1 MDFKIGDVCHGFRLI
16 DEREIKEINSVARLF
31 RHEQSGARL
40 LSLSNDDDNMVFA
53 ISFRTPPRDST
64 GLPHIL
70 EHSVLCGSRK
80 FPVKEPFVELIKG
93 SLNTFLNAFTYPDK
107 TMYPVA
113 SRNEKDFR
121 NLMDVYLDAV
131 FYPKIYDKPEILMQE
146 GWHYELE
153 KRDDPITYRG
163 VVYNEMK
170 GAFSSPDQVLFRK
183 IQESLFPDTPYGVES
198 GGDPEVIPTL
208 TYERF
213 LDFHRTYYHPSNSYI
228 FLYGDSDIRS
238 HLAFIDQEYLR
249 HFEQIDIASEVPLQQ
264 PFAEPRELT
273 VEYPIAVGEK
283 ESDKTFLSLNFCA
296 GSSLDPEVCL
306 ALGILEHMLLET
318 PAAPLKKALLEARIG
333 KDVFGY
339 FDGVIL
345 QPVFSIVVRNS
356 EEDRKQEFEDIVFKT
371 LRSLARD
378 GLDKKLIEASVNTH
392 EFSLR
397 EADYRGRPK
406 GLFYCLKLMTSWL
419 YDADPTLH
427 LQYEPLLERVKTSFT
442 TDYFERL
449 IDRYLLDNSHR
460 SLLVVKPRPGLA
472 DERDEQVRKRL
483 AAVKASL
490 SEEEI
495 DKLIAQTERLRRMQ
509 QEPDPPEALATIPVL
524 SLDDI
529 EKRAEQLPLEQKEE
543 GGVTVLTHPMFTNK
557 IAYINL
563 FFDSSAVPQRLL
575 SYIPLLT
582 RVLGKV
588 STETYAYE
596 DLATEINIHTGGIAA
611 VAQAFAQVDTDE
623 RYHPKLIVKSKALV
637 EKSAKLFEL
646 LEELLLRTRFDEER
660 RLREVIQETKS
671 RAEMEIFDR
680 GHQIATQRV
689 VSYFSPF
696 GRYTEIMRGFSF
708 YRFVAELE
716 KDFDSKAEEIK
727 DNLRTV
733 ARLVFDR
740 SNLLVS
746 VVSSDEDYGKVRPD
760 LSALIERLPSTNP
773 ERQEYSFDL
782 HPLNE
787 GLLTPGD
794 VQYVAKGYNFRR
806 LGHSYRGAMQ
816 VLRTVAG
823 LDYLWNK
830 VRVQGGAYG
839 SSASFSRN
847 GNVAFSSY
855 RDPNL
860 VETLAVYDAAPEYL
874 RSFVASDREITK
886 YIIGTI
892 SQIDTPLTP
901 SMKGEQATA
910 RFISGLTHDMV
921 QRERDEVLS
930 SSQKDIREMADI
942 VEDVMKQQHICV
954 LGSESRIRENSKLF
968 GTLVKVFD

>member
-1 MDFKIGDVCHGFRLI
+1 MDLKIGDVYHGFRLT

-31 RHEQSGARL
+31 THERSGARL
-40 LSLSNDDDNMVFA
+40 LSLSNDDDNKVFA

-131 FYPKIYDKPEILMQE
+131 FHPRIYDKPEILMQE
-146 GWHYELE
+146 GWHYEIE

-208 TYERF
+208 TQEQF
-213 LDFHRTYYHPSNSYI
+213 VDFHRTYYHPSNSFI

-238 HLAFIDQEYLR
+238 HLEFIDQEYLR
-249 HFEQIDIASEVPLQQ
+249 HFERIDVASEIPLQR
-264 PFAEPRELT
+264 PFAEPSELT
-273 VEYPIAVGEK
+273 VEYPIAEGEK

-296 GSSLDPEVCL
+296 GSSLDAESCL
-306 ALGILEHMLLET
+306 ALSILEHLLLET
-318 PAAPLKKALLEARIG
+318 PAAPLKKALLEAQIG
-333 KDVFGY
+333 KDVFG
-339 FDGVIL
+339 FFESDIL

-356 EEDRKQEFEDIVFKT
+356 EEDRKQEFQDIVFKT
-371 LRSLARD
+371 LRTLARD
-378 GLDKKLIEASVNTH
+378 GIDKKLIEASVNTH

-397 EADYRGRPK
+397 EADFRGRPK
-406 GLFYCLKLMTSWL
+406 GLFYCVKLMSSWL

-427 LQYEPLLERVKTSFT
+427 LQYEPLLERIKSAFT

-449 IDRYLLDNSHR
+449 IDRYLLNNSHR
-460 SLLVVKPRPGLA
+460 SLLVVKPKPGLA
-472 DERDEQVRKRL
+472 DERDEKVRKRL
-483 AAVKASL
+483 AEFKASL

-495 DKLIAQTERLRRMQ
+495 DKLIEQTERLRKMQ

-524 SLDDI
+524 SLADI
-529 EKRAEQLPLEQKEE
+529 EKKAEQLPLEQREE
-543 GGVTVLTHPMFTNK
+543 GDVTVLTHPMFTNK
-557 IAYINL
+557 IVYANL
-563 FFDSSAVPQRLL
+563 FFDTSAVPQNLL
-575 SYIPLLT
+575 PYIPLLT
-582 RVLGKV
+582 RVVGKV
-588 STETYAYE
+588 STENYGYE
-596 DLATEINIHTGGIAA
+596 DLANEINIHTGGIAA
-611 VAQAFAQVDTDE
+611 TAQAFAHADTDE
-623 RYHPKLIVKSKALV
+623 QYFPKLIVKSKALV
-637 EKSAKLFEL
+637 ERSAKLFEL

-671 RAEMEIFDR
+671 REEMGIFDR

-689 VSYFSPF
+689 TSYFSPF
-696 GRYTEIMRGFSF
+696 GRYTEIIRGLSF
-708 YRFVAELE
+708 YRFVADLE
-716 KDFDSKAEEIK
+716 KDFDSRAEEIK
-727 DNLRTV
+727 ENLRTV

-746 VVSSDEDYGKVRPD
+746 IVSSDEDYGKVRPH
-760 LSALIERLPSTNP
+760 LSRVIEGLPLHNL
-773 ERQEYSFDL
+773 ERHEYSFDL
-782 HPLNE
+782 RPLNE

-806 LGHSYRGAMQ
+806 LGHSYSGAMQ

-839 SSASFSRN
+839 CSANFSRN

-860 VETLAVYDAAPEYL
+860 AETLAVYDAAPEYI
-874 RSFVASDREITK
+874 RQFVADDREMTK

-892 SQIDTPLTP
+892 SQMDIPLTP
-901 SMKGEQATA
+901 SMKGEQAA
-910 RFISGLTHDMV
+910 SRFISGLTQDAI

-930 SSQKDIREMADI
+930 STQKDIRAMADF
-942 VEDVMKQQHICV
+942 VEDVLKQQYICV
-954 LGSESRIRENSKLF
+954 LGSETRIRQNAELF
-968 GTLVKVFD
+968 GALVKVFD